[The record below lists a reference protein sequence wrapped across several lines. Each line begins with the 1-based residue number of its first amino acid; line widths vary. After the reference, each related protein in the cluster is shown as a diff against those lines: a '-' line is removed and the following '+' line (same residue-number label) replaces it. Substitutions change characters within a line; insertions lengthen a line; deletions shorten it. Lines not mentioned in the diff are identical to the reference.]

1 MRQQM
6 KVRKILLLC
15 LVLSLVVILS
25 GCGKQK
31 VTTANQHN
39 KQEQSDSS
47 SSRPTLSLEFVHG
60 EYQQAAGLI
69 SVPIVFENTG
79 SNRTLIDSNNFT
91 LIVNGKKYHPYQENN
106 EASDFHIDFS
116 NNNVYQN
123 TVTFNIKKRLTKS
136 ELKKVKL
143 TYLTDKGN
151 EVTAKKISKNVLL
164 QDIRENVSGY
174 NPTDIGT
181 YYKQSISYLENAAE
195 QKKKDPNAKI
205 TSIEDRFNDKKY
217 DQFHVWVAVPSTGNV
232 GSKVVVFKV
241 LNDSNT
247 DFNVSYG
254 DLELVDKNGNEIQV
268 APSYRNFNIQFPHG
282 KYTTV
287 VVPMEATLKS
297 RKQPYQVEVRAD
309 SSGNNPTGSFF
320 NTKRSFNPAEV
331 KFSNEITS
339 DSLFSLSPVQYP
351 KDKIV
356 WSDQK
361 VDTASNTI
369 TAEVQLMDYFNLK
382 NDNYQLIG
390 FNDDGQREI
399 EGVKAKPAYVA
410 TTDKTKITW
419 KAKNLNSVMAYQHV
433 QLQNYGK
440 TVLNLK

>member
-91 LIVNGKKYHPYQENN
+91 LIINGKKYHPYQENN

-205 TSIEDRFNDKKY
+205 TSIEDHFNDKKY

-320 NTKRSFNPAEV
+320 NTKKSFNPAEV